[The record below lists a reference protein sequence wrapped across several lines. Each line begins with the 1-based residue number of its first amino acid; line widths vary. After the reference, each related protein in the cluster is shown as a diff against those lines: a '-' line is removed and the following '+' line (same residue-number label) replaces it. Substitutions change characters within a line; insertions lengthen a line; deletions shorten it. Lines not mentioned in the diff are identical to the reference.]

1 MNKKY
6 LLVLFVFFGSCGLAQ
21 QEPYE
26 NELES
31 LYDKAYQHLY
41 KNKDSASYYFNLILN
56 KAKVK
61 QDWINVFDALIS
73 ENRNAG
79 YFYDLKTLENNLL
92 ELDTLLVTKRD
103 FLNRQVESQFYINSI
118 LYDKGNYY
126 YKVNNYR
133 ASRENFQKLISN
145 IEELTEAEEDL
156 DQVYLLSA
164 SYSFM
169 AKMYQDEGKY
179 QLAKQ
184 YYTKDIRY
192 LEANNPTD
200 LDEINKRYSLL
211 ASVYSKEQNF
221 QTSNHL
227 YKKVI
232 RQIAKE
238 NVGNNSYITACNNIA
253 QNYIFLKERDSAS
266 HFLFLM
272 QKNMGKN
279 SPFKARFHSVRS
291 EKFQLEKNYSK
302 ALEDLKRVLV
312 IEQQKESNG
321 KNLTIAKT
329 HQKLGE
335 LHQNF
340 GDIEKAI
347 DQFSKAIDLVRASS
361 ATIDRYTL
369 FELLSLKANAI
380 RTTSYSKTLEITQ
393 SGIQVLDSLKPTFKN
408 QADKLFLIENAFPLF
423 EAGIEAAYQLFE
435 SKARDS
441 LANQAFEYIEKSKS
455 VLLLEALLG
464 AKATQFANIPNDIL
478 ERELQIKSEVTYVQK
493 QLNRS
498 QGNNVDLEDQLF
510 ELKEE
515 HRGLIKTIE
524 TEYKAYYNLKYNTET
539 ISLPEVQKLLRTDEK
554 LITYF
559 YGNKAIYALGI
570 EKKSKKIIRITLDS
584 SLEKKIK
591 QMHQLLG
598 DSKSDVGELADIS
611 HQLYKK
617 LIAPFHTSKKK
628 KKLILITDGLLKY
641 LPYGALNTSENGLS
655 YLVEEQAISYANSA
669 TLYAELIARDVKNGD
684 LLAFAPI
691 FAGEQVQVDPSR
703 DKLLA
708 LPHNTNEVEQILTSF
723 NGQSFKNRNAT
734 LENFNSELSKYSM
747 LHLATHAIL
756 DDTSPDYSYLA
767 FTSTKNEESLL
778 YVSDLYN
785 LQIKADL
792 VTLSACETGVGELKR
807 GEGFLSLARG
817 FFYSGASSIAST
829 LWKIND
835 ASTTTLMD
843 SFYKNLADGDTK
855 DLALQKAKNLFLN
868 NNRENGLSHPYYWS
882 GFIISGNT
890 EPIVTNNYMVL
901 LGLAVL
907 LAAVAGFLVFG
918 RKEG

>member
-1 MNKKY
+1 MNTKY
-6 LLVLFVFFGSCGLAQ
+6 LLVLFVFFGSYGLAQ
-21 QEPYE
+21 EDAYE
-26 NELES
+26 KELEF

-41 KNKDSASYYFNLILN
+41 KNKDSTSYYFNLILN

-92 ELDTLLVTKRD
+92 ELDTLLVAKED
-103 FLNRQVESQFYINSI
+103 FLKRQVESQFYLNSI

-133 ASRENFQKLISN
+133 TSRENFQKLISN
-145 IEELTEAEEDL
+145 IEALTETEVDL

-164 SYSFM
+164 AYSFM

-184 YYTKDIRY
+184 YYTRDIRY
-192 LEANNPTD
+192 LEAKSPTD

-238 NVGNNSYITACNNIA
+238 HIGNNSYITACNNIA

-272 QKNMGKN
+272 QKNMGEN

-302 ALEDLKRVLV
+302 ALEDLKIVLE

-329 HQKLGE
+329 HQKLGK

-347 DQFSKAIDLVRASS
+347 DQFGKGIDLIKASS

-369 FELLSLKANAI
+369 FELLNLKANAI
-380 RTTSYSKTLEITQ
+380 HTRSYSKTLEITQ
-393 SGIQVLDSLKPTFKN
+393 SGIRVLDSLKPTFKN

-435 SKARDS
+435 SKAQDS

-498 QGNNVDLEDQLF
+498 KGNKVGLEDQLF
-510 ELKEE
+510 ALKEE

-539 ISLPEVQKLLRTDEK
+539 ISLPEVQKLLRTDER
-554 LITYF
+554 LVTYF

-570 EKKSKKIIRITLDS
+570 ENKSKKIIRITLDS
-584 SLEKKIK
+584 SLENKIK
-591 QMHQLLG
+591 QMHQMLG
-598 DSKSDVGELADIS
+598 DSKSDVGALAAIS
-611 HQLYKK
+611 HQLYSK
-617 LIAPFHTSKKK
+617 LLAPFHTSKKK

-641 LPYGALNTSENGLS
+641 LPFGALNTSENSLS
-655 YLVEEQAISYANSA
+655 YLVEEQSIGYANSA
-669 TLYAELIARDVKNGD
+669 TLYAELMTRDIKNGD

-691 FAGEQVQVDPSR
+691 FTGEQVWVDPSR

-708 LPHNTNEVEQILTSF
+708 LPHNTKEVEQILTSF
-723 NGQSFKNRNAT
+723 KGQSFTNQNAT
-734 LENFNSELSKYSM
+734 LKNFSSELSKYSM
-747 LHLATHAIL
+747 LHLATHAIF

-767 FTSTKNEESLL
+767 FTDTKNEESLL

-843 SFYKNLADGDTK
+843 SFYKNLADGDSK
-855 DLALQKAKNLFLN
+855 DLALQKAKTSFLDA
-868 NNRENGLSHPYYWS
+868 NRQNGLSHPYYWS
-882 GFIISGNT
+882 GFIISGNSD
-890 EPIVTNNYMVL
+890 PIITNNYGILIGFAIL
-901 LGLAVL
+901 LT
-907 LAAVAGFLVFG
+907 VATGFLVFG